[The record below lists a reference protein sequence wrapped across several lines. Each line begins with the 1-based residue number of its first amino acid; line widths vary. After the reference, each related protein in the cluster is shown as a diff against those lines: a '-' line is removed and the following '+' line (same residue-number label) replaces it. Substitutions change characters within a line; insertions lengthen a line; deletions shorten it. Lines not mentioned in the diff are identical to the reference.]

1 MLNFGHLVF
10 YEVAKLLSFSKASEI
25 LFISQPSVS
34 KHVKN
39 LEAQYGIA
47 LFERKGNTISLTEEG
62 SILFKYLSKANEI
75 NSQLE
80 FDISI
85 LKNTAAARGTLVIG
99 ASTTVALYLMPK
111 ILSGFHKAFPEIK
124 LRLINRNSENILK
137 ALLNHEI
144 DVGIIEGKNKTTL
157 ANYQFFLK
165 DEIVA
170 VCSATSSLIKKP
182 QISITE
188 LVETPIALREKGS
201 GTLAVLTAA
210 LEKENIKL
218 SDLNTQVIIGGTEA
232 LKNFLLEFDCI
243 GFLPTISVQKQITNG
258 ELVRINIPELI
269 IHREFYFIQRQGE
282 ENNKLIK
289 LFIKHAAN
297 SI

>member
-1 MLNFGHLVF
+1 MVNFGHLVF

-39 LEAQYGIA
+39 LESQYGIA
-47 LFERKGNTISLTEEG
+47 LFERKGSTITLTEEG
-62 SILFKYLSKANEI
+62 KILFDYLSKAIEI

-80 FDISI
+80 FDIST
-85 LKNTAAARGTLVIG
+85 LKNTAAAQGTLIIG

-111 ILSGFHKAFPEIK
+111 ILSSFHRSFPDIK

-137 ALLNHEI
+137 ALLSHEI
-144 DVGIIEGKNKTTL
+144 DVGIIEGKSKTTL

-170 VCSATSSLIKKP
+170 VCASKSSLAEKSQITIK
-182 QISITE
+182 E
-188 LVETPIALREKGS
+188 LLKTPIALRENGS
-201 GTLAVLTAA
+201 GTLAVLSSA
-210 LEKENIKL
+210 LEKVNIKL
-218 SDLNTQVIIGGTEA
+218 NDLNTQVIIGGTEA

-243 GFLPTISVQKQITNG
+243 GFLPAISVQKQINNG
-258 ELVRINIPELI
+258 ELALINIDELS

-282 ENNKLIK
+282 ENNKLVK

>member
-1 MLNFGHLVF
+1 MVNFGHLVF

-39 LEAQYGIA
+39 LESQYGIA
-47 LFERKGNTISLTEEG
+47 LFERKGSTITLTEEG
-62 SILFKYLSKANEI
+62 KILFDYLSKAIEI

-80 FDISI
+80 FDIST
-85 LKNTAAARGTLVIG
+85 LKNTAAAQGTLIIG

-111 ILSGFHKAFPEIK
+111 ILSSFHRSFPDIK

-137 ALLNHEI
+137 ALLSHEI
-144 DVGIIEGKNKTTL
+144 DVGIIEGKSKTTL

-170 VCSATSSLIKKP
+170 VCASKSSLAEKSQITIK
-182 QISITE
+182 E
-188 LVETPIALREKGS
+188 LLKTPIALRENGS
-201 GTLAVLTAA
+201 GTLAVLSSA
-210 LEKENIKL
+210 LEKVNIKL
-218 SDLNTQVIIGGTEA
+218 NDLNTQVIIGGTEA

-243 GFLPTISVQKQITNG
+243 GFLPAISVQKQINNG
-258 ELVRINIPELI
+258 ELALINIDGLS

-282 ENNKLIK
+282 ENNKLVK

>member
-10 YEVAKLLSFSKASEI
+10 YEVAKLLNFSKASEI

-47 LFERKGNTISLTEEG
+47 LFERKGSTIILTEEG
-62 SILFKYLSKANEI
+62 KILFDYLSKAIEI
-75 NSQLE
+75 NSHLE
-80 FDISI
+80 FDIST

-111 ILSGFHKAFPEIK
+111 ILSSFHRTFPNIK

-137 ALLNHEI
+137 ALLSHEI
-144 DVGIIEGKNKTTL
+144 DVGIIEGKSKTTL

-170 VCSATSSLIKKP
+170 VCSAKSNLVEKL
-182 QISITE
+182 QISIKE
-188 LVETPIALREKGS
+188 LLKTPIALREKGS
-201 GTLAVLTAA
+201 GTLAVLASA
-210 LEKENIKL
+210 LEKENVKL

-243 GFLPTISVQKQITNG
+243 GFLPTISVQKQINNG
-258 ELVRINIPELI
+258 ELTRIHIPELP

-289 LFIKHAAN
+289 LFIKHAIN

>member
-1 MLNFGHLVF
+1 MLNFGHIVF
-10 YEVAKLLSFSKASEI
+10 YEVAKLLNFSKASEI

-47 LFERKGNTISLTEEG
+47 LFERKGSTIILTEEG
-62 SILFKYLSKANEI
+62 KILFDYLSKAIEI

-80 FDISI
+80 FDIST

-111 ILSGFHKAFPEIK
+111 ILSSFHRTFPNIR

-137 ALLNHEI
+137 ALLSHEI
-144 DVGIIEGKNKTTL
+144 DVGIIEGKSKTTL

-170 VCSATSSLIKKP
+170 VCSAKSNLVENP
-182 QISITE
+182 QISIKE
-188 LVETPIALREKGS
+188 LLKTPIALREKGS
-201 GTLAVLTAA
+201 GTLAVLASA

-243 GFLPTISVQKQITNG
+243 GFLPAISVQKQLKNG
-258 ELVRINIPELI
+258 ELAKINIPELP
-269 IHREFYFIQRQGE
+269 IHREFYFVQRQGE

>member
-39 LEAQYGIA
+39 LEAQYGVA
-47 LFERKGNTISLTEEG
+47 LFERKGSTITLTEEG
-62 SILFKYLSKANEI
+62 LILFNYLSKANEI

-80 FDISI
+80 FDIST

-111 ILSGFHKAFPEIK
+111 ILSGFHRACPDIK

-137 ALLNHEI
+137 ALLSHEI
-144 DVGIIEGKNKTTL
+144 DVGVIEGKSKTTL

-170 VCSATSSLIKKP
+170 VCSAASSLIKKP
-182 QISITE
+182 QISLKE
-188 LVETPIALREKGS
+188 LVKTPIALREKGS

-243 GFLPTISVQKQITNG
+243 GFLPTISVQKQIKNG

-289 LFIKHAAN
+289 LFIKHATN

>member
-1 MLNFGHLVF
+1 MVNFGHLVF

-39 LEAQYGIA
+39 LESQYGIA
-47 LFERKGNTISLTEEG
+47 LFERKGSTITLTEEG
-62 SILFKYLSKANEI
+62 KILFDYLSKAIEI

-80 FDISI
+80 FDIST
-85 LKNTAAARGTLVIG
+85 LKNTAAAQGTLIIG

-111 ILSGFHKAFPEIK
+111 ILSSFHRSFPDIK

-137 ALLNHEI
+137 ALLSHEI
-144 DVGIIEGKNKTTL
+144 DVGIIEGKSKTTL

-170 VCSATSSLIKKP
+170 VCASKSSLAEKSQITIK
-182 QISITE
+182 E
-188 LVETPIALREKGS
+188 LLKTPIALRENGS
-201 GTLAVLTAA
+201 GTLAVLSSA
-210 LEKENIKL
+210 LEKVNIKL
-218 SDLNTQVIIGGTEA
+218 NDLNTQVIIGGTEA
-232 LKNFLLEFDCI
+232 LKNFLLEFACI
-243 GFLPTISVQKQITNG
+243 GFLPAISVQKQINNG
-258 ELVRINIPELI
+258 ELALINIDGLS

-282 ENNKLIK
+282 ENNKLVK